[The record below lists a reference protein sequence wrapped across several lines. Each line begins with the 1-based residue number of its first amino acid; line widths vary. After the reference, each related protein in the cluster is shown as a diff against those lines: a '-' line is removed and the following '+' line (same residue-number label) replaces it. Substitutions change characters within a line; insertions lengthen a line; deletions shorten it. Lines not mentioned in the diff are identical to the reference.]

1 MLNKEQVINTISK
14 FPDQFSIDELMG
26 RLILLDKIEKGL
38 KDSEE
43 DNVISEEDLE
53 NRINEW
59 SK

>member
-14 FPDQFSIDELMG
+14 FPDQFSIDELMD

-53 NRINEW
+53 KRINEW